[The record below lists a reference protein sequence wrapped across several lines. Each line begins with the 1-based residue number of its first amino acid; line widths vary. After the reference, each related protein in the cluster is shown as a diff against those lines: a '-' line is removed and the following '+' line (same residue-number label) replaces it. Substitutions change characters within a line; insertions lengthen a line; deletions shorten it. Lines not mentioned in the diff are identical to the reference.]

1 MSFHAI
7 ILTLYPEMFPG
18 SLGLSLAGKAL
29 EKGLWSYET
38 RQIRDYAA
46 DKHHSVDGTPAGG
59 GAGMVMRA
67 DVLARA
73 LDAAPQNCP
82 RFLLSPRGRVF
93 NQALAQEMARLPQ
106 AVFVCSRF
114 EGVDERLI
122 KARNLTEI
130 SIGDYIL
137 SGGEAALLPVLDSII
152 RLLPGV
158 MGNHNSA
165 EEESFANGLL
175 EYPHYTKPQVFEGAA
190 IPAVLTSGNHAE
202 IAAWRRAAAEK
213 LTKSR
218 RPDLWA
224 LRQEAAAAAALLR
237 PSGRK
242 KR

>member
-1 MSFHAI
+1 MAFHAV

-18 SLGLSLAGKAL
+18 GLGQSLAGTAL
-29 EKGLWSYET
+29 EKGLWSFET

-46 DKHHSVDGTPAGG
+46 DKHRSVDDRPAGG

-73 LDAAPQNCP
+73 IDAAPRDCP
-82 RFLLSPRGRVF
+82 RFLFSPRGRVF
-93 NQALAQEMARLPQ
+93 TQAMAQEMAALKQ

-122 KARNLTEI
+122 KARDLTEI

-137 SGGEAALLPVLDSII
+137 SGGEVAAQAVLDSII

-158 MGNHNSA
+158 MGNKDSA
-165 EEESFANGLL
+165 AQESFESGLL
-175 EYPHYTKPQVFEGAA
+175 EYPHYTKPQIFEGAA
-190 IPAVLTSGNHAE
+190 IPPVLTSGNHAA
-202 IAAWRRAAAEK
+202 IAKWRQAESEK
-213 LTKSR
+213 ITKAR

-224 LRQEAAAAAALLR
+224 ALQKHACKIR
-237 PSGRK
+237 RK
-242 KR
+242 GEK